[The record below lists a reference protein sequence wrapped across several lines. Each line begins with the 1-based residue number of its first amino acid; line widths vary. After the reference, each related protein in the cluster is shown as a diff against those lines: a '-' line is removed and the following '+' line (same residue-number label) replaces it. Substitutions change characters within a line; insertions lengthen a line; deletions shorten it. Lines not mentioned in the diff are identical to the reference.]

1 MKKKFL
7 FSFII
12 AALVGCS
19 SIAQVE
25 GTSNNATIEKVTLID
40 SVDVYYVTWKG
51 HVYIYST

>member
-1 MKKKFL
+1 MKKFL

-25 GTSNNATIEKVTLID
+25 STSNNASIEKVTLID

>member
-1 MKKKFL
+1 MKKFL

-12 AALVGCS
+12 AVAFVGCS

-25 GTSNNATIEKVTLID
+25 GMSNNATIEKVTLID